1 MKRTVLGVAMGLA
14 LMAGA
19 ANAQSVKPF
28 SIGISGGMSVPTGDY
43 SDFIKS
49 GYNLSGMFE
58 VKPAAF
64 PVALRLEGQWQKFD
78 AKGGED
84 ANLRT
89 LGVLANAVYYLPTPG
104 IVKPYFTGGLG
115 MMNGKVTGGESSTK
129 FAFDLGAGVNFQL
142 TGITTFVE
150 ANWQSI
156 QTEGTAFRQFPIRVG
171 VKF

>member
-28 SIGISGGMSVPTGDY
+28 TIGISGGMSVPTGDAG
-43 SDFIKS
+43 DVVKS

-64 PVALRLEGQWQKFD
+64 PVALRLEAQWQKFD
-78 AKGGED
+78 AKGGVD
-84 ANLRT
+84 ANFRT

-115 MMNGKVTGGESSTK
+115 MINGKATGFDGETK

-142 TGITTFVE
+142 TGITTFIE
-150 ANWQSI
+150 ADWQSI
-156 QTEGTAFRQFPIRVG
+156 QTEGSATRMLPIRVG